1 MTPKNLLRTG
11 GAVVSIALATL
22 ILAIIGSPRGR
33 AQNGSANF
41 DNDQSR
47 IQQGFAVA
55 PVPLNLGGMNQ
66 TQLDLV
72 GLGSYLVNAA
82 NDCNFCHTAGS
93 PPNFNFEMG
102 HNPYFLG
109 QGPKKTD
116 PTTYL
121 AGGNNFF
128 TALPFNV
135 QGGTNYGSYLG
146 PNIISRNLTPDKN
159 GLPEGGHTLT
169 QFMTI
174 IRTGVDMDN
183 IHPTCTQFSPT
194 IKPANC
200 IPPPVDGS
208 RLQVMPWPD
217 FQDMT
222 DYDLE
227 AIWTYLSV
235 IPCIDNKTSTP
246 PAGAPNELRNNCG
259 N

>member
-1 MTPKNLLRTG
+1 VASLSRSRRLRRWPHRYHRRLG
-11 GAVVSIALATL
+11 RHRWPEAPNVSVAASALALSEGRRLPQKATFSEREG
-22 ILAIIGSPRGR
+22 ILT
-33 AQNGSANF
+33 N
-41 DNDQSR
+41 SR
-47 IQQGFAVA
+47 CSRCW
-55 PVPLNLGGMNQ
+55 
-66 TQLDLV
+66 QL
-72 GLGSYLVNAA
+72 Y
-82 NDCNFCHTAGS
+82 TT
-93 PPNFNFEMG
+93 
-102 HNPYFLG
+102 G

-135 QGGTNYGSYLG
+135 QGGTNYGTYLG

-174 IRTGVDMDN
+174 MRTGVDLDK

-194 IKPANC
+194 IEPANC

-217 FQDMT
+217 FQDAT
-222 DYDLE
+222 DHDLE

-235 IPCIDNKTSTP
+235 IPRIDNKTSTP
-246 PAGAPNELRNNCG
+246 PAGAPNELCNNCG